1 MQARILACIPS
12 HISLIL
18 VQEVNGRIHGFD
30 VSAFNRFS
38 RDTRIVKLS
47 SFEHRKISAPHRVL
61 TINLSVTR
69 STGTHTA
76 AVTLKSACAGYVDAV
91 VYWYET
97 RMRPGGD
104 SVCLGPGGQDGGAQ
118 FAWMVGQVCTQHT
131 QSGQPT
137 RQPLQR

>member
-1 MQARILACIPS
+1 MQARILAGISS
-12 HISLIL
+12 HVSSIL
-18 VQEVNGRIHGFD
+18 VQEVNDRIHGFD

-38 RDTRIVKLS
+38 RDTRMVKLS
-47 SFEHRKISAPHRVL
+47 SFEHRKISEPRSAL
-61 TINLSVTR
+61 TINLSATE
-69 STGTHTA
+69 STDAHTA

-97 RMRPGGD
+97 RMHPGGD

-137 RQPLQR
+137 R